1 MIFLLWINN
10 VRADGLCEANG
21 CKWLRRV
28 LGAFSAFGFYLHGMV
43 ANWIKLNVGNFGVYI
58 YIATMLLGPI
68 LPKNLDPVSPKI
80 NSKVVVNKF
89 MFLVLFHSLGGKS
102 DS

>member
-1 MIFLLWINN
+1 
-10 VRADGLCEANG
+10 
-21 CKWLRRV
+21 
-28 LGAFSAFGFYLHGMV
+28 
-43 ANWIKLNVGNFGVYI
+43 
-58 YIATMLLGPI
+58 MLLGPI